1 MSFNNIVPG
10 WVAARLAEITTDRS
24 AVSQDADAG
33 PRLDRDDNPTIV
45 VTGTRYEGDSSST
58 ERLHLNL
65 DAAVKL
71 QAKLGEAIKSHRIY
85 QEFTRHD

>member
-1 MSFNNIVPG
+1 MSFNNIIPG

-24 AVSQDADAG
+24 VVRQDADAG

-45 VTGTRYEGDSSST
+45 VTGTHREGGSSST
-58 ERLHLNL
+58 EVLHLSL
-65 DAAVKL
+65 DAGVKL
-71 QAKLGEAIKSHRIY
+71 HAKLGEAIKSHRIY